1 MASHVGQYRGA
12 SLLALRVSL
21 RVIYIGTGTAPSGNR
36 TGHRNLTSGRYDVVI
51 IGAGHNGL
59 TCGAYLARAGLKTLV
74 LERRGVIGGAAVTEE
89 FAPGFRT
96 STFSYLMSLLHPK
109 VIRDLELR
117 ELGLTVLPATDL
129 FCPIGS
135 DNHIIMSGDVA
146 RTAREFSRFSRHDG
160 AVYAEFDAYLNEA
173 ADVVREL
180 LFDTPIDPSRRDFK
194 GLRELAA
201 FAWKYRRIGGKFY
214 RIVDLLT
221 MSADDYLARWFE
233 HGVTRAVLGY
243 YCSIGTFAGPK
254 TPGSAYVV
262 LHHLMGEHVGAGG
275 WGFIRAGMG
284 AISEAIAAA
293 GRQHGLETRTGA
305 DVTKIEVTGGRAARV
320 VTATGDAFEARA
332 VVSNVSCK
340 VLFDRLVEPAEL
352 PPEFLKHIRGYR
364 TFSTA
369 FKINVAA
376 EAPPRFT
383 AFEPARCGFAA
394 PNYVHIGPDVD
405 YLQAAY
411 EDACQ
416 GRWSRRPFV
425 TAVVPTTVDDTLA
438 PKGKHVINLFGGHAP
453 YELKGAT
460 WGTERA
466 AFLKNVYDTIDELA
480 PGFSGGVIADQLLLP
495 PDIERII
502 NTPQGHIFHGELS
515 LEQLFFQRPAPH
527 YSDYRS
533 PVRGLY
539 QCGSST
545 HPGGGVSGIPGHNA
559 AREILRDWKSV
570 RA

>member
-1 MASHVGQYRGA
+1 MPSQVAQYLGA
-12 SLLALRVSL
+12 NRPALRESPGVT
-21 RVIYIGTGTAPSGNR
+21 YIETGAEASGNR
-36 TGHRNLTSGRYDVVI
+36 TGNKNLASGPFDVVI

-109 VIRDLELR
+109 VIRDLGLR

-129 FCPIGS
+129 FCPIGK

-160 AVYAEFDAYLNEA
+160 AAYAEFDAYLNEA
-173 ADVVREL
+173 ANVIRKV
-180 LFDTPIDPSRRDFK
+180 LFDTPVDPSRRDLK
-194 GLRELAA
+194 GLRELWKL
-201 FAWKYRRIGGKFY
+201 AWKYRRIGRNFY
-214 RIVDLLT
+214 RVVDLLT

-243 YCSIGTFAGPK
+243 YCSIGTFAGPR

-262 LHHLMGEHVGAGG
+262 LHHLMGEHEGAGG
-275 WGFIRAGMG
+275 WGFIRGGMG

-293 GRQHGLETRTGA
+293 GRQHGLEVRTGA
-305 DVTKIEVTGGRAARV
+305 EVTRVEVAGGRVARV
-320 VTATGDAFEARA
+320 VTAGGEAFKARA
-332 VVSNVSCK
+332 VACNASCK
-340 VLFDRLVEPAEL
+340 VLFDRLVDPAEL

-376 EAPPRFT
+376 EAPPRFA
-383 AFEPARCGFAA
+383 AFDAAACGFAA
-394 PNYVHIGPDVD
+394 PNYAHIGPDVD

-411 EDACQ
+411 DDACH

-453 YELKGAT
+453 YELKGAS
-460 WGTERA
+460 WDGERP

-480 PGFSGGVIADQLLLP
+480 PGFSGGVIAEQLLLP

-527 YSDYRS
+527 YADYRS

-559 AREILRDWKSV
+559 AREILKDW
-570 RA
+570 RGLRG